1 MAKSVTCKKCGRND
15 LQWKQSKAGKWYLTY
30 NDGVGISGESGRN
43 IKTVYPMH
51 ECLVRE
57 GALTERRASLI
68 LSGIITTTDEEMAEA
83 LAMHEAEMQAY
94 EAKYSK
100 RPYGM

>member
-1 MAKSVTCKKCGRND
+1 M
-15 LQWKQSKAGKWYLTY
+15 TY

-83 LAMHEAEMQAY
+83 LAMHEADMQAY
-94 EAKYSK
+94 EAKYGK

>member
-94 EAKYSK
+94 EAKYGK

>member
-1 MAKSVTCKKCGRND
+1 MATSVTCKKCGRNN

-30 NDGVGISGESGRN
+30 NEGVGISGDSGRN

-57 GALTERRASLI
+57 GELTERRASLI
-68 LSGIITTTDEEMAEA
+68 LSGIITTTDDELAEA
-83 LAMHEAEMQAY
+83 QAMHEADMQAY
-94 EAKYSK
+94 EAKYGN

>member
-1 MAKSVTCKKCGRND
+1 MATSVTCKKCGRND

-30 NDGVGISGESGRN
+30 NEGVGISGDSGRN

-57 GALTERRASLI
+57 GELTERRASLI
-68 LSGIITTTDEEMAEA
+68 LSGIITTTDDELAEA
-83 LAMHEAEMQAY
+83 QAMHEADMQAY
-94 EAKYSK
+94 EAKYGK

>member
-30 NDGVGISGESGRN
+30 NEGVGISGDSGRN

-83 LAMHEAEMQAY
+83 LAMHEADMQAY
-94 EAKYSK
+94 EAKYGK

>member
-1 MAKSVTCKKCGRND
+1 MATSVTCKKCGRND

-30 NDGVGISGESGRN
+30 NEGVGISGDSGRN

-57 GALTERRASLI
+57 GELTERRASLI
-68 LSGIITTTDEEMAEA
+68 LSGIITTTDDEMAEA
-83 LAMHEAEMQAY
+83 LAMHEADMQAY
-94 EAKYSK
+94 EAKYGN

>member
-1 MAKSVTCKKCGRND
+1 MATSVTCKKCGRND

-30 NDGVGISGESGRN
+30 DEGVGISGESGRN

-57 GALTERRASLI
+57 GELTERRASLI

-83 LAMHEAEMQAY
+83 QAMHEADMQAY
-94 EAKYSK
+94 EAKYGK